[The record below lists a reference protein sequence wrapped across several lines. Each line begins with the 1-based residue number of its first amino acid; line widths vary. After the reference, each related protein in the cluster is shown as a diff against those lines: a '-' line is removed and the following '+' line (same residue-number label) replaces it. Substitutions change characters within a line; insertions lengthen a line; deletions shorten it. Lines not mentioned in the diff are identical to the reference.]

1 MLTLLHLFDFGN
13 IADKSLVVDKVAE
26 TLQLIQVTD
35 EVLTNS
41 LIRNKIH
48 LKKNQNNLQRF
59 EVIIYHKYVVAV
71 FTELQLTSAM
81 TSASPGLHMTSQRR
95 GVMPLVL
102 FWNL

>member
-48 LKKNQNNLQRF
+48 
-59 EVIIYHKYVVAV
+59 
-71 FTELQLTSAM
+71 
-81 TSASPGLHMTSQRR
+81 
-95 GVMPLVL
+95 
-102 FWNL
+102 